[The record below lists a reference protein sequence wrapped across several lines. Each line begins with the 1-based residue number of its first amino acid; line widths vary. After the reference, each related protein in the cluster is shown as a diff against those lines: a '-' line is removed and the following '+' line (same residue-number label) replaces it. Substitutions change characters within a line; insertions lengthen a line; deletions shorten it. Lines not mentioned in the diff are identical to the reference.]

1 MSESVFLAQID
12 SARHD
17 VEHIWSFLG
26 RALYSAAKLVTV
38 GENILIWS
46 DDARAWVRV
55 RVRLSRPSSS
65 QAGLTPSNNLKCLF
79 GLNWESKIRGQQSL
93 GLEL

>member
-1 MSESVFLAQID
+1 MDPAPDRRGVGVRGEGGTIESVFLAQID

-46 DDARAWVRV
+46 DDASRGMRAPRAP
-55 RVRLSRPSSS
+55 LS
-65 QAGLTPSNNLKCLF
+65 ALLFSN
-79 GLNWESKIRGQQSL
+79 RAHSL
-93 GLEL
+93 

>member
-1 MSESVFLAQID
+1 MIESVFLAQID

-38 GENILIWS
+38 GEKQSYMERRCMGMGAPPPLPP
-46 DDARAWVRV
+46 RA
-55 RVRLSRPSSS
+55 LP
-65 QAGLTPSNNLKCLF
+65 PYIMKCLF
-79 GLNWESKIRGQQSL
+79 RSWCVENKSIIGLGCWIK
-93 GLEL
+93 